1 MHLERHLEA
10 VKAGVQ
16 NAAALADEHSQD
28 IARRLGDAL
37 ESSVRLAMI
46 ESLSE
51 AATEI
56 SADLAPGSVEFR
68 LAGGEPQFI
77 VTAPPTEAPIPA
89 AEPTTTDQ
97 EPEPAWTPSD
107 GDEEQ
112 VRVTLRLPASVKA
125 QVDERADADG
135 VSTNTWLLQLVLKEL
150 GRRRGRGRPNGLDEF
165 INDTVEGALRGWTE
179 GVAWP
184 PPGHPRGPQPPAPPV
199 PPFPPD
205 FPFNERRGA
214 NRRGTKQFRG
224 WAQ

>member
-1 MHLERHLEA
+1 MQLERHLEA

-77 VTAPPTEAPIPA
+77 VTPPPTETPTPA
-89 AEPTTTDQ
+89 AEATPVE
-97 EPEPAWTPSD
+97 EPEPTWTPTD
-107 GDEEQ
+107 EDEEQ
-112 VRVTLRLPASVKA
+112 VRVTLRLPASVKS

-135 VSTNTWLLQLVLKEL
+135 VSTNTWLLQLVLREL
-150 GRRRGRGRPNGLDEF
+150 GRRKHRNLDEQIEASIADSIEAAMSVIPGSWVGRG
-165 INDTVEGALRGWTE
+165 
-179 GVAWP
+179 
-184 PPGHPRGPQPPAPPV
+184 PRAPQPPTPPV

-205 FPFNERRGA
+205 FPFNERRGSH
-214 NRRGTKQFRG
+214 RRGSKQYRG

>member
-1 MHLERHLEA
+1 MQLERHLEA

-16 NAAALADEHSQD
+16 NAAALADEQSQD

-37 ESSVRLAMI
+37 ESTVRLAMI

-68 LAGGEPQFI
+68 LSGGEPQFI
-77 VTAPPTEAPIPA
+77 VTAPPAEAPA
-89 AEPTTTDQ
+89 TAEPVAEA
-97 EPEPAWTPSD
+97 EPEPSWTPSD
-107 GDEEQ
+107 EDEEQ

-135 VSTNTWLLQLVLKEL
+135 VSTNTWLLQLVLREL
-150 GRRRGRGRPNGLDEF
+150 GRRRNRGGLDEQIESSIASSLEAAF
-165 INDTVEGALRGWTE
+165 GAIPWGGR
-179 GVAWP
+179 P
-184 PPGHPRGPQPPAPPV
+184 PRAPQPPTPPV
-199 PPFPPD
+199 PPFPPG
-205 FPFNERRGA
+205 FPFNDERRGA
-214 NRRGTKQFRG
+214 NRRGPKQFRG